1 MASGTSM
8 MALGITIGL
17 VDQFSGKAA
26 GVLESVEKMGDKI
39 RAVSA
44 VMAST
49 GASLTGF
56 GLGARNTIVGLASS
70 FSTLEDASTRLKVA
84 MMDSDGMTAGFEELD
99 ALATSLGDRLPGATS
114 DFQNAARAL
123 MEQGVAIQSVLGG
136 GLEAAASLGVV
147 MNMPAEAAAEMTAKL
162 REAYKLSDSE
172 LPRMADSMQRAKFA
186 FGVKPGD
193 LLAANAYMAPMLNQ
207 LGISGI

>member
-1 MASGTSM
+1 M
-8 MALGITIGL
+8 
-17 VDQFSGKAA
+17 
-26 GVLESVEKMGDKI
+26 
-39 RAVSA
+39 
-44 VMAST
+44 
-49 GASLTGF
+49 
-56 GLGARNTIVGLASS
+56 
-70 FSTLEDASTRLKVA
+70 
-84 MMDSDGMTAGFEELD
+84 
-99 ALATSLGDRLPGATS
+99 
-114 DFQNAARAL
+114 
-123 MEQGVAIQSVLGG
+123 LGG

-207 LGISGI
+207 LGISGIENVDKINAIQGMAAQVGLEGWPSAPTSRPCSRVWPRGRR